1 LRLPHTLASLDT
13 RIRSDSLLVTKR
25 LAVTK
30 SLVIFFGKI
39 DDEYQGLDVIL
50 VLFVIDGEEPERF
63 VPRPTRE
70 KRRTGKRSRPP
81 PLFLASS
88 DSSFATDIELF
99 VDGVVAET

>member
-1 LRLPHTLASLDT
+1 
-13 RIRSDSLLVTKR
+13 LLVTKR

-39 DDEYQGLDVIL
+39 DDEYQGLDVYPGFIR
-50 VLFVIDGEEPERF
+50 DWR
-63 VPRPTRE
+63 RE
-70 KRRTGKRSRPP
+70 AGALSSSSHAGKGANRKRSRPP
-81 PLFLASS
+81 PLLLASS